1 MTDAAPIS
9 ALVRAAL
16 FVEDLER
23 SKAFYQALE
32 LTETYFEGSLSGKDA
47 TSVLKLDPKATTRCA
62 ILKPTG
68 GMNQGMVGLFEVTG
82 PAPDPLPERT
92 GEGPRRGEVALVFYV
107 ADLSVSLPAAE
118 AAGGQR
124 LTDPVFFQMPH
135 RSQNEVCL
143 RDPDGVLLNLVERPV
158 SETTDTRS
166 ALEIAKT
173 LSPL

>member
-1 MTDAAPIS
+1 MTHNAPIS

-16 FVEDLER
+16 FVNELER
-23 SKAFYQALE
+23 AKGFYTALG
-32 LTETYFEGSLSGKDA
+32 LSDVYFEGELSGSDA
-47 TSVLKLDPKATTRCA
+47 SRVLTLAPEATTRCC
-62 ILKPTG
+62 ILKPAN

-82 PAPDPLPERT
+82 PAPDQLPD
-92 GEGPRRGEVALVFYV
+92 GKGMGPRRGEVALVFYV
-107 ADLSVSLPAAE
+107 SDLVSSLTEAE
-118 AAGGQR
+118 QAGGQR

-166 ALEIAKT
+166 AMEIART
-173 LSPL
+173 LAPI